1 MVEKTDGGGAVM
13 IKQFVKFG
21 LAGAV
26 NSVVNYIVY
35 ILCLSLGMHYV
46 SANITG
52 FIIAVFGAY
61 LLQNQFVFTDNKE
74 NRVWWKVLLKTYAS
88 YAFTGLILTNIL
100 SVLWIDIL
108 DLTIILEPVYRE
120 LKQYFE
126 WTDIHDFIEY
136 VAPFLN
142 MLVTIPINFF
152 INKFWTYRQR

>member
-108 DLTIILEPVYRE
+108 DLTIILES
-120 LKQYFE
+120 
-126 WTDIHDFIEY
+126 
-136 VAPFLN
+136 
-142 MLVTIPINFF
+142 
-152 INKFWTYRQR
+152 